1 MKIKSLI
8 VALVALATTATV
20 FAQDPVNEIKKRYNE
35 AAALCRAKNY
45 VEALPALEQLLNDAY
60 DNDVMEVVEGVQ
72 KLIPN
77 CYFRIGLT
85 KVNTDAEAAL
95 ADFTAANE
103 MALLYNDSKTA
114 RNAGSA
120 IAELYRSMGAKSF
133 NEKDYATAAGIFAK
147 GYEANPQNTV
157 LALNLAKSYCELKDF
172 ENGIKVYTEVIALKD
187 RHSKFAEASAEAM
200 TALTEYLMLKAQD
213 EYVAG
218 NKEAANAT
226 LETLVNLDPMN
237 TANQMFRLNLAVNN
251 EDWDCIIANAE
262 MAAAFMMTPEE
273 QRAAY
278 YPLAAAYDT
287 KNMNEQ
293 AVATYKLVSAGDKVE
308 ASKARIAEL
317 NEFLKAQAEAAK

>member
-45 VEALPALEQLLNDAY
+45 AEALPALEQLLNDAY

-77 CYFRIGLT
+77 CYFRIGLS
-85 KVNTDAEAAL
+85 KVNTDADAAL
-95 ADFTAANE
+95 KDFTTASE
-103 MALLYNDSKTA
+103 MALLYNDAKTA

-147 GYEANPQNTV
+147 GYEANPQNTE

-187 RHSKFAEASAEAM
+187 RHSKFADASAEA
-200 TALTEYLMLKAQD
+200 AKSLSEYLMLKAQD
-213 EYVAG
+213 DYAAK
-218 NKEAANAT
+218 NKEAANAA
-226 LETLVNLDPMN
+226 LETLVNIDPMN
-237 TANQMFRLNLAVNN
+237 TANQMFRLNLAANN
-251 EDWDCIIANAE
+251 EDWDCILANGE
-262 MAAAFMMTPEE
+262 MAAMFMFTPEE
-273 QRAAY
+273 QSEVY
-278 YPLAAAYDT
+278 YLMAFAYDT

-293 AVATYKLVSAGDKVE
+293 AIETYKLVTAGDKLE
-308 ASKARIAEL
+308 ASKTRIKEL
-317 NEFLKAQAEAAK
+317 NEYLKAQAEAAK